1 MKRKMFKTAVC
12 AAVLFATG
20 GAFAQAY
27 PAAKP
32 ITIVVPFTAG
42 GAADALAREVA
53 SRLSMRLKQAVIVE
67 NKPGAG
73 TTIAS
78 SYVARAHP
86 DGYTVLF
93 AASSLGI
100 APSLYKN
107 NVGYDPIKSFEPVSL
122 MASITHV
129 LSISPTVPAKNVGE
143 FIAWAKA
150 NPGKVNYASVGAG
163 TTTHLEAELF
173 KSMAGVDMTHVP
185 YKGSAPALVD
195 LASGNVQA
203 MFDGYSSSAPMAADG
218 RIKMLAV
225 TTEKRSKAAPDLPS
239 IAEQGVKGFDVMTWM
254 GLLVPANTPKDVVRT
269 LSSAVTDVLS
279 DQAAQAKLKTL
290 GFETIN
296 MNPMEF
302 SSYLKKDVAQWGAFI
317 KAKNIIA
324 E

>member
-1 MKRKMFKTAVC
+1 MNKRFAHTLLC
-12 AAVLFATG
+12 ASLLACSSG
-20 GAFAQAY
+20 SFAQAF
-27 PAAKP
+27 PTAKP
-32 ITIVVPFTAG
+32 VTIVVPFTAG

-53 SRLSMRLKQAVIVE
+53 VRMATQLKQSVIVD

-78 SYVARAHP
+78 ATVARAQP

-93 AASSLGI
+93 AASSLGV

-107 NVGYDPIKSFEPVSL
+107 NVGYDPLKSFSPVSL

-129 LSISPTVPAKNVGE
+129 LSVNPQVPARNVGE

-173 KSMAGVDMTHVP
+173 KSMAGIEMTHVP
-185 YKGSAPALVD
+185 YKGSSPALVD
-195 LASGNVQA
+195 LVAGNVHA

-218 RIKMLAV
+218 RIRILGV
-225 TTEKRSKAAPDLPS
+225 TTEKRSKAAPELPT

-254 GLLVPANTPKDVVRT
+254 GLLVPAGTPKPVVET
-269 LSSAVTDVLS
+269 LHKAVS
-279 DQAAQAKLKTL
+279 DSLQDPATQAKLKTL

-296 MNPMEF
+296 MNPNEF
-302 SSYLKKDVAQWGAFI
+302 AAYLKKDVETWQAFI
-317 KAKNIIA
+317 KSKNITLD
-324 E
+324 